1 MPQVECNTSKP
12 LADDAGSYVLAVDL
26 DSCPHRHLKSRN
38 AQHIGLCTACMQALC
53 CGMLLIKKNVM
64 HTVMYIYHLCCIVYP
79 IAVISDYNVHM
90 LYQPR
95 VQANTSITR
104 QCMQRTNSKQSQ
116 VPKLCLESFISVS
129 FYNL

>member
-26 DSCPHRHLKSRN
+26 DSCPHRQLKSRN

-79 IAVISDYNVHM
+79 IAVISDMYIC
-90 LYQPR
+90 YISQE
-95 VQANTSITR
+95 SR
-104 QCMQRTNSKQSQ
+104 QTLQS
-116 VPKLCLESFISVS
+116 PDNACKG
-129 FYNL
+129 